1 MAETKEAISFPFI
14 EGNDIILCPLN
25 MKNINLYTKWMNSP
39 ENRKYARYEF
49 PQTVEEVKKLFEPKE
64 ERIKEELFF
73 EIFHKKDKKPI
84 GFTGLL
90 RIFWFDR
97 NAFLFY
103 MIGESEYTER
113 GIATEA
119 GKLVVDYA
127 FKELNLHKVSLHTF
141 SPNKA
146 SIRVAEKLGF
156 KHEITLKK
164 EEYIDGE
171 HIDKLKYSILKHEWM
186 NSNEIK

>member
-1 MAETKEAISFPFI
+1 MTEPKESINFPFI
-14 EGNDIILCPLN
+14 EGSEIILCPPN
-25 MKNINLYTKWMNSP
+25 MGNVNLYTKWMNSP

-49 PQTVEEVKKLFEPKE
+49 PQTIEEVKKLFEPKE

-73 EIFHKKDKKPI
+73 EIYYKNDNKPI
-84 GFTGLL
+84 GFTGLR

-97 NAFLFY
+97 NTFLFY
-103 MIGESEYTER
+103 MVGEPEYSGR

-127 FKELNLHKVSLHTF
+127 FKELNLHKISLHTF

-146 SIRVAEKLGF
+146 SIRVAEKIGF

-164 EEYIDGE
+164 EEYIDGD
-171 HIDKLKYSILKHEWM
+171 HIDKLKYSILKHEWI
-186 NSNEIK
+186 NSDISK